1 MCINA
6 FHIWAFVLWLTSWV
20 QSALRIQR
28 SLVFLLHFDSHFVH
42 CVHWLL
48 VRCVD
53 SAGPW
58 WHKRKESRHWDGTPD
73 SGRSGTAVLFIAA
86 VNCCQWLCISLR
98 WDGTPDSGGRGGTNF
113 SALLYSWTLR
123 VHFTEPGWNF
133 RWWPLPCNCVTCCT
147 EMRWEHKIHC
157 VESTLYSEWYVNAVG
172 NSNIEMK
179 HQIVGRAPWKVQV
192 AHWLHKYG

>member
-133 RWWPLPCNCVTCCT
+133 RWWPLLSALQLCYLLYWDEVGVQNALC
-147 EMRWEHKIHC
+147 WIHTIQWVVRKRSGKLKHWDETPDSGKGS
-157 VESTLYSEWYVNAVG
+157 VESAGSTLA
-172 NSNIEMK
+172 
-179 HQIVGRAPWKVQV
+179 A
-192 AHWLHKYG
+192 